1 MAMAIDKCQPGKAFE
16 RGALASRPVTVNIAR
31 DRLCLA
37 LGSRI
42 VRSRKAERI
51 KIGKALENGAHGAAG
66 LLRDLDRRR
75 HNRIPA
81 KQLLIGLDN
90 CQPRPLAAQAAAI
103 DLRCPGRGR
112 FFLE

>member
-1 MAMAIDKCQPGKAFE
+1 MDPPRAPSGPEAGGAVAVDMARHCF
-16 RGALASRPVTVNIAR
+16 
-31 DRLCLA
+31 CLA
-37 LGSRI
+37 LGNRE
-42 VRSRKAERI
+42 VRSRKAKRI
-51 KIGKALENGAHGAAG
+51 KIGKALENGAHRAAG